1 MSIKMKKQLVIICLL
16 AMGCVGIVSAQKGG
30 APNREKIEAMKVGFI
45 TQKLDLTSEEA
56 QKFWPVYNRF
66 AEEMEKS
73 RKDFRGKMMEEVK
86 DVDLMTDAEANKAL
100 NDMIA
105 YKTSEVELFKKYN
118 QEFKKVLP
126 TKKVVKLYLA
136 EQEFKRELL
145 RKLKSQK

>member
-1 MSIKMKKQLVIICLL
+1 MKKQLMIICLW
-16 AMGCVGIVSAQKGG
+16 AIGCVGIVSAQKAGG
-30 APNREKIEAMKVGFI
+30 PNREKIEAMKVGFI

-86 DVDLMTDAEANKAL
+86 DVDLMTEAEANKAL
-100 NDMIA
+100 IDMIA
-105 YKTSEVELFKKYN
+105 YKTSEVELLKKYN

-126 TKKVVKLYLA
+126 TKKVVKLFVA

>member
-1 MSIKMKKQLVIICLL
+1 MKKQLVIICLL

-30 APNREKIEAMKVGFI
+30 APRREKIEAMKVGFI
-45 TQKLDLTSEEA
+45 TQQLDLTSEEA

-126 TKKVVKLYLA
+126 TKKVVKLYVA

>member
-1 MSIKMKKQLVIICLL
+1 MSVKMKKQLIIICLW
-16 AMGCVGIVSAQKGG
+16 AIGCVGIVSAQKAGV
-30 APNREKIEAMKVGFI
+30 PNREKIEAMKVGFI
-45 TQKLDLTSEEA
+45 TQKLDLTTEEA

-86 DVDLMTDAEANKAL
+86 DVDLMTEAEANKAL

-105 YKTSEVELFKKYN
+105 YKTSEVELLKKYN

-126 TKKVVKLYLA
+126 TKKVVKLFVA

>member
-1 MSIKMKKQLVIICLL
+1 MKKQLMIICLW
-16 AMGCVGIVSAQKGG
+16 AIGCVGIVSAQKAGV
-30 APNREKIEAMKVGFI
+30 PNREKIEAMKVGFI
-45 TQKLDLTSEEA
+45 TQKLDLTTEEA

-86 DVDLMTDAEANKAL
+86 DVDLMTEAEANKAL

-105 YKTSEVELFKKYN
+105 YKTSEVELLKKYN

-126 TKKVVKLYLA
+126 TKKVVKLFVA